1 MSDVPE
7 GHPRYRSLKLRD
19 DIVAGVESGITS
31 RHGLMAHGRGE
42 AFDYLIGEE
51 TQPFAR
57 QAIHTSAAMLL
68 LAEHP
73 VVSVNGNV
81 AALVPDELIALGKM
95 LKAPLEVNIFHASKA
110 REEAI
115 QQHLL
120 KHGAVQVLMPTTAAQ
135 LSFID
140 SNRKFVHPDG
150 IFSADVVFV
159 PLEDGDRC
167 ESLRKMGKYVV
178 TIDLNPMSRTANRSS
193 VTIVDNVVRAM
204 PLLIQEIHA
213 LTHTSPIVLH
223 QIVSRYSNERILET
237 ALQWIRRA

>member
-1 MSDVPE
+1 VSDVPE

-81 AALVPDELIALGKM
+81 AALVPDEVIALGKM

-167 ESLRKMGKYVV
+167 ESLCKMGKYVV

>member
-1 MSDVPE
+1 VSDVPE

-81 AALVPDELIALGKM
+81 AALVPDEVIALGKM

-167 ESLRKMGKYVV
+167 ESLCKMGKYVV

-193 VTIVDNVVRAM
+193 VTIVDNVVRAL